1 MGSAEAISSEE
12 HFILQVAR
20 PRKKSPPR
28 ADSEKI
34 FPLRGLQIAK
44 KSCPI
49 KSSTEKFIHGVLK
62 ILLHAPRSTFHVS
75 RPMEHETR
83 VFGVAVS
90 VGWHGDCMN

>member
-62 ILLHAPRSTFHVS
+62 ILLHAPRSTFHGQWS
-75 RPMEHETR
+75 MKPASSGSLFPSDGTEI
-83 VFGVAVS
+83 A
-90 VGWHGDCMN
+90 